1 VTRWERFELKKFRFR
16 LQNVLEL
23 REKELQE
30 KQIECSKIKFLLK
43 SQTDVLDEIVFSIE
57 SAKKSLENLIN
68 SKNLDITL
76 IESNKV
82 FVKTRTFDKENQKKL
97 IQYTEDLLDK
107 KNNELLDV
115 MRKKTMLEK
124 LKEKDF
130 REYMKNIDSTERKEL
145 DEVGLMRYSR

>member
-1 VTRWERFELKKFRFR
+1 MTRWERFELKKFKFR

-57 SAKKSLENLIN
+57 NAKKSLENLFN

-82 FVKTRTFDKENQKKL
+82 FVKTRTYDKENQKKL
-97 IQYTEDLLDK
+97 IQYTEVLLEQ
-107 KNNELLDV
+107 KNSELLEV
-115 MRKKTMLEK
+115 LKKKTMLEK
-124 LKEKDF
+124 LKEKDY
-130 REYMKNIDSTERKEL
+130 REYVKTLDSNERKEL
-145 DEVGLMRYSR
+145 DDITLMRYSR

>member
-1 VTRWERFELKKFRFR
+1 MTRWERFELKKFRFR

-82 FVKTRTFDKENQKKL
+82 FVKTRTYDQENQKKL
-97 IQYTEDLLDK
+97 IQYTENLLDQ

-130 REYMKNIDSTERKEL
+130 REYMKTIDSTERKEL

>member
-1 VTRWERFELKKFRFR
+1 MKKFRFR

>member
-1 VTRWERFELKKFRFR
+1 MKKFKFR

-30 KQIECSKIKFLLK
+30 KQIECSKIRFLLK
-43 SQTDVLDEIVFSIE
+43 SQMDVLNDIVLSIE
-57 SAKKSLENLIN
+57 SAKKSLENLLN

-76 IESNKV
+76 IESNKI
-82 FVKTRTFDKENQKKL
+82 FVKTRTYDKENQKKL
-97 IQYTEDLLDK
+97 IQYTETLLDQ

-130 REYMKNIDSTERKEL
+130 REYMKTLDSSERKEL

>member
-1 VTRWERFELKKFRFR
+1 M
-16 LQNVLEL
+16 LEL

-43 SQTDVLDEIVFSIE
+43 SQMDVLNDIVLSIE
-57 SAKKSLENLIN
+57 SAKQSLENLIN

-82 FVKTRTFDKENQKKL
+82 FVKTRTFDQENQKKL
-97 IQYTEDLLDK
+97 IQYTENLLDQ

>member
-1 VTRWERFELKKFRFR
+1 MGEVFELKKFKFR

-43 SQTDVLDEIVFSIE
+43 SQMDVLNDIVLSIE
-57 SAKKSLENLIN
+57 NAKKSLENLIN

-82 FVKTRTFDKENQKKL
+82 FVKTRTYDQENQKKL
-97 IQYTEDLLDK
+97 IQYTENLLDQ

-130 REYMKNIDSTERKEL
+130 REYMKTIDSTERKEL

>member
-1 VTRWERFELKKFRFR
+1 MTRWERFELKKFRFR